1 MRILV
6 AILLRHPSLWHGLAH
21 AFGTLPLESRLAQ
34 LRDAMEAYID
44 SAETLDSAG
53 LIAHLT
59 TSGFEADVAR
69 VLAGAPMPLPAGA
82 ASDAMPAEAES
93 EWWHIFGFLNVA
105 HLREEVALAEK
116 EAARDLTAE
125 TQRRHQ
131 ALVVAL
137 WKVVRGEPDGA
148 GSIDD

>member
-6 AILLRHPSLWHGLAH
+6 AILLRHPSLWHCLAH

-69 VLAGAPMPLPAGA
+69 VLAGAPMPLPASA